1 MAPMPGIIQGMVY
14 EITLEGLQGALTGA
28 TVHLMQGAN
37 VVAQQITNKGQ
48 YAFTDVVPGTY
59 SLIFKKVDPQTGVQ
73 THQTVT
79 LTGIIIDA
87 GQTLTAETVFM
98 QEVQQGRFVIEN
110 LGLIGNITALSKN
123 LGTVSGLEK
132 GEAVL
137 AVFETLVP
145 RKTARI
151 EVVEEITGSDIVKDK
166 AAMDRVSDLVKGKI
180 INEGVS
186 GEDIAREYKET
197 TNLLIEKYKTASGE
211 EKKTYKTLINTV
223 AIAMLDNVATSE
235 LNELSAGT
243 EDILKETVANLKNA
257 NISIKTLKN
266 NWKGN
271 DLKNKLKIS
280 SVTRVNKIF
289 K

>member
-1 MAPMPGIIQGMVY
+1 MPGIIQGMVY